1 MLSSL
6 GNQTVSDLII
16 SLLQAETAAQTLYL
30 RLMEAFAHEPEAAEV
45 WWKLGA
51 DEAAHIRLL
60 EQILDSLPPRKTSG
74 PRRSHLAGTSASGC
88 SFLPRTGTG
97 PHPHT
102 GGRLPGSSCHR
113 EFGNQRHL

>member
-60 EQILDSLPPRKTSG
+60 EQILDSLPPPKNFRPPPIPSGWNKRERLLVSPPNGHWPASAHWRTLTRKLM
-74 PRRSHLAGTSASGC
+74 P
-88 SFLPRTGTG
+88 
-97 PHPHT
+97 
-102 GGRLPGSSCHR
+102 
-113 EFGNQRHL
+113 